1 MLKAPHRV
9 SSAETPPSVHR
20 SRPICDNRD
29 PTGSAA
35 EAAASTLT
43 TILRITRIKAGLPQ
57 QDTDEVAR
65 EFSLLLE
72 VNGQAICRLQCS
84 PAQFE
89 ELARGFLCTAGLLSP
104 DKANAPV
111 SCEILE
117 NEARANVQLDL
128 PDGALAQLRENLAV
142 GTGCGLGLFNLKGID
157 PLDCQRSIN
166 LFFKTT
172 HAQLKSAMQEFQK
185 RSDVYRQTG
194 GCHSAAVAAEGVLI
208 AFAEDIGRHNA
219 LDKAIGKC
227 ILLEKS
233 TAGLGLAFSG
243 RASFEIV
250 VKAARA
256 GIELIA
262 AVSAPS
268 SLAVEAAERCG
279 ITLCGFVRGDRATIY
294 CHESRVAI

>member
-219 LDKAIGKC
+219 MDKVIGSCLGRGIPLHDKVAVSTGRLSLDLVAKAIR
-227 ILLEKS
+227 
-233 TAGLGLAFSG
+233 AGLPL
-243 RASFEIV
+243 V
-250 VKAARA
+250 VSRSAPTD
-256 GIELIA
+256 A
-262 AVSAPS
+262 AVQ
-268 SLAVEAAERCG
+268 LARLARLTVV
-279 ITLCGFVRGDRATIY
+279 GFLRGDRMNVYSEEWRI
-294 CHESRVAI
+294 R